1 MLCFKELRKERGLS
15 LKEMGDILGVSES
28 CVSLYENEKREAS
41 YEVLRKASDFFGV
54 SIDCL
59 LRAERRPSAEHS
71 SISVPLLQSV
81 TLSQGQMDF
90 TYTPQKKI
98 IDFGAP
104 SDYLYFKMHD
114 TSMQPQIEK
123 GDLVLI
129 RRQAAVTNN
138 DLAAVIFK
146 DSPVGKGY
154 RKLSEM
160 VNCNY
165 FKKIPCFLSC
175 FRLILLVRVIDLS
188 GFPETH
194 LLFAFKKRIQQ
205 RFRWRLFLPET
216 PAQLPCCTDHRSKN
230 TKRFSS

>member
-28 CVSLYENEKREAS
+28 CVSLYENGKREAS

-59 LRAERRPSAEHS
+59 LRAERRPSTEHS

-146 DSPVGKGY
+146 DSPVTLRRIIKTGKSMILLPFNPKY
-154 RKLSEM
+154 ESTCISE
-160 VNCNY
+160 
-165 FKKIPCFLSC
+165 KE
-175 FRLILLVRVIDLS
+175 RLIVLGKVTAS
-188 GFPETH
+188 
-194 LLFAFKKRIQQ
+194 
-205 RFRWRLFLPET
+205 FRKW
-216 PAQLPCCTDHRSKN
+216 
-230 TKRFSS
+230 